1 MARVMESR
9 TRIGLAG
16 VVAVAGGLTLPMLA
30 TRTFAAA
37 PSPPFTQCPALGVD
51 TSCGTL
57 IVINADGSLTIV
69 SDLSQRPI
77 DGGDDTLLGVVNN
90 SAAAVPNL
98 RLSSTTLK
106 IFGFEGD
113 GICAYRFTGN
123 GYCATRPRGST
134 GYEGPDI
141 VFSNISGD
149 QKSGT
154 LNFTEP
160 DGGLPAGAATYFSL
174 ENAVQASNIVVV
186 PAPTVLSFTNTSA
199 ATSDFKDPAVVAAAL
214 TAGGA
219 PVSGASVTF
228 TIASGTGAAT
238 CNGISNLLGVA
249 SCSITPNERAGGYQ
263 ISASF
268 AGNSVQ
274 VAASA
279 TEAFAVTLEQDT
291 VSYVGP
297 LSVTIGQPAA
307 LFGLLTTDDPAAR
320 TPLGGR
326 SVTLTIGS
334 GVTTQSCVGTTDSSG
349 LVSCSIPSVSQ
360 VPGTAPASA
369 SFAGDSYY
377 VSATAVGAVTASRP
391 VVSTPVVGA
400 GSPLRGVALIAAGG
414 ALVAAG
420 GRRRRGKPS
429 R

>member
-1 MARVMESR
+1 MARVMERR

-77 DGGDDTLLGVVNN
+77 DGRDDTLLGVVNN

-123 GYCATRPRGST
+123 GYSATRPRGST

-160 DGGLPAGAATYFSL
+160 DGAFRRALRP
-174 ENAVQASNIVVV
+174 
-186 PAPTVLSFTNTSA
+186 TSA
-199 ATSDFKDPAVVAAAL
+199 WKTLSKHRISSSSLRPPCSRSRTHQPPPVTSR
-214 TAGGA
+214 T
-219 PVSGASVTF
+219 
-228 TIASGTGAAT
+228 
-238 CNGISNLLGVA
+238 
-249 SCSITPNERAGGYQ
+249 
-263 ISASF
+263 
-268 AGNSVQ
+268 
-274 VAASA
+274 
-279 TEAFAVTLEQDT
+279 
-291 VSYVGP
+291 
-297 LSVTIGQPAA
+297 QP
-307 LFGLLTTDDPAAR
+307 
-320 TPLGGR
+320 
-326 SVTLTIGS
+326 
-334 GVTTQSCVGTTDSSG
+334 SS
-349 LVSCSIPSVSQ
+349 Q
-360 VPGTAPASA
+360 Q
-369 SFAGDSYY
+369 
-377 VSATAVGAVTASRP
+377 R
-391 VVSTPVVGA
+391 
-400 GSPLRGVALIAAGG
+400 
-414 ALVAAG
+414 
-420 GRRRRGKPS
+420 
-429 R
+429 

>member
-9 TRIGLAG
+9 TRIALAG

-69 SDLSQRPI
+69 SDPSQRPI

-160 DGGLPAGAATYFSL
+160 GGGLAAGAATYFSL
-174 ENAVQASNIVVV
+174 ENAVKASNIVVV

-199 ATSDFKDPAVVAAAL
+199 ATSDVSDPAVVAAAL

-228 TIASGTGAAT
+228 TIASGAGAAT
-238 CNGISNLLGVA
+238 C
-249 SCSITPNERAGGYQ
+249 T
-263 ISASF
+263 
-268 AGNSVQ
+268 
-274 VAASA
+274 ASA
-279 TEAFAVTLEQDT
+279 I
-291 VSYVGP
+291 SW
-297 LSVTIGQPAA
+297 
-307 LFGLLTTDDPAAR
+307 
-320 TPLGGR
+320 
-326 SVTLTIGS
+326 
-334 GVTTQSCVGTTDSSG
+334 
-349 LVSCSIPSVSQ
+349 
-360 VPGTAPASA
+360 ASPR
-369 SFAGDSYY
+369 
-377 VSATAVGAVTASRP
+377 VR
-391 VVSTPVVGA
+391 
-400 GSPLRGVALIAAGG
+400 
-414 ALVAAG
+414 
-420 GRRRRGKPS
+420 
-429 R
+429 